1 MAVAA
6 PALAGPVGGRFDARY
21 SPVLQQKNQAPV
33 GHELHTVIR
42 ERDAGRT
49 LAFVLSG
56 AALLIAGGAA
66 AYTTIAMRRR
76 PVAG

>member
-1 MAVAA
+1 MQYQLTPEVAKYTPSMASQPTTDV
-6 PALAGPVGGRFDARY
+6 PV
-21 SPVLQQKNQAPV
+21 V
-33 GHELHTVIR
+33 HELHTVVR

-66 AYTTIAMRRR
+66 VFTTVTARR
-76 PVAG
+76 AAAH